1 MLSALAQLIALTDV
15 MLSAAAA
22 SARHQ
27 YMLLALALVLNCTGW
42 CSTLTRCLAKGQ
54 LIAPAGVTL
63 AVTAASAC
71 LCVRHRGCVGVAL
84 IHAAA
89 LAHILGGA
97 G

>member
-42 CSTLTRCLAKGQ
+42 RSTLTRCLAKGQ
-54 LIAPAGVTL
+54 LIAPAG
-63 AVTAASAC
+63 VTAASAC

>member
-1 MLSALAQLIALTDV
+1 MLSALAQPIALTDV
-15 MLSAAAA
+15 MLSVAAA

-42 CSTLTRCLAKGQ
+42 RSTLTRCLAKGQ

-71 LCVRHRGCVGVAL
+71 LCRAVMQVVH
-84 IHAAA
+84 
-89 LAHILGGA
+89 GGRDRLRLDCL
-97 G
+97 

>member
-1 MLSALAQLIALTDV
+1 MLSALAQPIALTGV

-63 AVTAASAC
+63 AGTAAPAC
-71 LCVRHRGCVGVAL
+71 LCVRPPGCVGVAMM
-84 IHAAA
+84 HAAA